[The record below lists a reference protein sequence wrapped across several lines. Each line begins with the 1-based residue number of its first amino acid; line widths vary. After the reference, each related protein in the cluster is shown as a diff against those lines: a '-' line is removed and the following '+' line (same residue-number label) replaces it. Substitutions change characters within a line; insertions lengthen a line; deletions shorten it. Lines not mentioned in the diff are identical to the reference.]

1 MASGFVKAELMT
13 CRQGRSQVSCR
24 LLYNSVLLLVFGLIL
39 WKWMNGV
46 DSLGSNQECKIGY
59 IHSHSRVSQC
69 LASIRKLG
77 NRRSSEG
84 LRSFKPSKG
93 TNLFILIILAGDIEM
108 NPGPR
113 FQCGLCKKYCKASD
127 RLLECEECEKRFHA
141 SCSNLSDNE
150 LLRIESGDGAWYC
163 TNCKADCGLC
173 SGAVLKGHKAVQ
185 CDNCDMW
192 IHNECSF
199 IAETQYETVNNTN
212 CTWICPKCEFF
223 NFSDSFFGEQVN
235 VETENRFV
243 PLTKVKKDRSSP
255 CGTNKS
261 SFISG
266 LKFISMNI
274 NSIRGKKL
282 ELLAFLDFH
291 QPHVVAIQETKIDS
305 SIATSELFP
314 ETCPYSVYRKDRNI
328 HGGGVMLLVHKDI
341 SHMPITELENDSE
354 SIWVKVFANKT
365 SHFVASWYRP
375 PGSTSEEFQLFRE
388 QLDYIRT
395 HHKGKKLPSAHVLGD
410 FNFKDIDWLDRLSKS
425 GSTLSQSEGQIL
437 IDIMNDHGLEQM
449 VHFPTRE
456 KNTLDLILTTL
467 PGQFQD
473 VHSPDKL
480 SDHDIVSGTLKMF
493 IPPIKKPRRKVYL
506 YQKGDYES
514 MRKDTLQFSKEKY
527 FNGHSDTRSVQENF
541 DLLTSFIQD
550 SADKHIPSKTSRS
563 VSSIPWITPE
573 IRRKIRRKNKTH
585 AKAKKTGS
593 SKLRSKFETLR
604 REIKAD
610 VRKQHDLYVNNLVCE
625 FKANPRD
632 FYRYINSQ
640 KKDTQCIPPLK
651 RKNGK
656 GVAQSDLEK
665 AEEFN
670 GRFTDVFSKNEHTQ
684 VPLLD
689 RSAPFMNDIAVS
701 KDGVIKLL
709 KGLNPS
715 KALGPDELHPRVLKE
730 LATELG
736 PVLAHLFQQ
745 SIDTGEIPKEWSLA
759 NICPLFKKSDRSL
772 ACNYRPVSLT
782 CVPCKLLEHIVC
794 SNIMAHLD
802 EYKLLSDR
810 QHAFR
815 KGHSCETQ
823 LTTVINDWAKIL
835 DNRGQVDTFI
845 LDFEKAFDTPPHEL
859 LKSKLFGYGIGGKT
873 LKWIDSFLC
882 FRQQRVVVNGVK
894 SDWAPVL
901 SGVPQ
906 GTVLGPLLFS
916 LYINDISSDIESEIR
931 LFADDCV
938 CYREIKDEKDTMKL
952 QRDID
957 RLGSWARKW
966 GMRFQPVKCNMMQLT
981 RKRIKKIHASY
992 TLEGTN
998 LENVESIKYL
1008 GVTITS
1014 DLRWNTHVSNVCT
1027 KANRTLGFLRRNLHS
1042 CPQEVKEAAYK
1053 GLVRPVLD
1061 YGSSVWDPP
1070 GVVLQEELESVQ
1082 KRAARFV
1089 TGNYD
1094 YETGSMTGILGQL
1107 KWESLKKRRKD
1118 NRLILLYKGLKGKAS
1133 VPTDDLIPKTRRCRN
1148 QHSMAFQTPIANTDV
1163 YKGSFFPQTIRDW
1176 NALPDSLISSAEDAE
1191 DCVAKFT
1198 SLVRARD

>member
-274 NSIRGKKL
+274 NSTRGKKL

-410 FNFKDIDWLDRLSKS
+410 FNFKDIDWPDRLSKS

-610 VRKQHDLYVNNLVCE
+610 VRKQHDLYVNNLVGDV
-625 FKANPRD
+625 KANPRD

-640 KKDTQCIPPLK
+640 KKDTQGIPPLK

-670 GRFTDVFSKNEHTQ
+670 GQFTDVFSKNEHTQ